1 MKAIVIRQHGDADV
15 FEEIEI
21 ANPTARPGHVI
32 IDIRAT
38 SVNPV
43 DTKIRRG
50 SEGTNGLTFPAI
62 LHLDVAGVISA
73 VGAGVTRFQ
82 VGDEVYG
89 CFGGI
94 VGIPGAL
101 AEQMEADA
109 DMLALKPKSLSF
121 GEAASLPLVAIT
133 AWEALVDKATINPWD
148 NVLVHG
154 GAGGV
159 GHIAIQLAK
168 VLGAR
173 VSTTVS
179 TPEKAEIARCLGADE
194 VIFYRDEAP
203 EAYSQ
208 RITQGHGFDTVFDT
222 LGGAVLQSSFKA
234 AKRKGH
240 VISIIGN
247 DTYDLTDMHFKALRL
262 DYVFMAL
269 SIVHNEGRQH
279 HGDILR
285 RLAAL
290 VDRGQVK
297 TLIDERHDFSAAGVS
312 AAHARL
318 ESGRAIGK
326 IVIERQGAYKEP
338 MPAHSTYT
346 QEVTR

>member
-1 MKAIVIRQHGDADV
+1 MANTYCDYSIEAILKAIAINQHGDCHV
-15 FEEIEI
+15 FVDIETAHPI
-21 ANPTARPGHVI
+21 ARPGHVI
-32 IDIRAT
+32 VDVRAT

-50 SEGTNGLTFPAI
+50 SEGTDGLTFPAI
-62 LHLDVAGVISA
+62 LHLDVAGIISS
-73 VGAGVTRFQ
+73 VGAGVTRFR

-101 AEQMEADA
+101 AEQIEADA
-109 DMLALKPKSLSF
+109 DMLALKPRSLSF

-133 AWEALVDKATINPWD
+133 AWEALVDRASIKPND
-148 NVLVHG
+148 SVLVHG
-154 GAGGV
+154 GTGGV

-168 VLGAR
+168 IRGAH

-179 TPEKAEIARCLGADE
+179 TPEKAEIARRLGADE
-194 VIFYRDEAP
+194 VIFYRNETPQD
-203 EAYSQ
+203 YTQ
-208 RITQGHGFDTVFDT
+208 RITQSNGFDTVFDT
-222 LGGAVLQSSFKA
+222 LGGEVLQHSLKA

-240 VISIIGN
+240 VVSIIGY

-262 DYVFMAL
+262 DFVFMAI
-269 SIVHNEGRQH
+269 SIIHNDNRKH
-279 HGDILR
+279 HGDILE

-290 VDRGQVK
+290 VDRGLIQP
-297 TLIDERHDFSAAGVS
+297 LIDQRHEFTPAGVS

-318 ESGRAIGK
+318 ESGHAIGK
-326 IVIERQGAYKEP
+326 IIIERS
-338 MPAHSTYT
+338 PA
-346 QEVTR
+346 

>member
-1 MKAIVIRQHGDADV
+1 MKAIAIHAHGGTEVFTEIDAETPV
-15 FEEIEI
+15 
-21 ANPTARPGHVI
+21 ARPGHVI
-32 IDIRAT
+32 IDVRAT

-43 DTKIRRG
+43 DTKIRKG
-50 SEGTNGLTFPAI
+50 SEGTAGLKFPAI
-62 LHLDVAGVISA
+62 LHIDVAGIVSS
-73 VGAGVTRFQ
+73 VGIGVTRFK

-109 DMLALKPKSLSF
+109 DMLALKPKTLSF

-133 AWEALVDKATINPWD
+133 AWEALVDKASIQPDD

-154 GAGGV
+154 GTGGV
-159 GHIAIQLAK
+159 AHIGIQLAK

-179 TPEKAEIARCLGADE
+179 NQKKAAIARRLGADE
-194 VIFYRDEAP
+194 IIFYEDESP
-203 EAYSQ
+203 DDYHQ
-208 RITQGHGFDTVFDT
+208 RITKGDGFDVVFDT
-222 LGGAVLQSSFKA
+222 LGGQVLQHSLRV
-234 AKRKGH
+234 AKLKGH
-240 VISIIGN
+240 VISTIGY

-262 DYVFMAL
+262 DVVFMAI
-269 SIVHNEGRQH
+269 SIINNVGRAH
-279 HGDILR
+279 HGNILE

-290 VDRGQVK
+290 VDRGQIK
-297 TLIDERHDFSAAGVS
+297 TLIDSKFEFSVDGVR

-318 ESGRAIGK
+318 ESGNTIGK
-326 IVIERQGAYKEP
+326 VIIER
-338 MPAHSTYT
+338 TN
-346 QEVTR
+346 

>member
-1 MKAIVIRQHGDADV
+1 LKAIAINQHGDSSI
-15 FEEIEI
+15 FEDIDT
-21 ANPTARPGHVI
+21 ANPMARPGHVI
-32 IDIRAT
+32 INVRAT

-50 SEGTNGLTFPAI
+50 SEGTAGLTFPAI
-62 LHLDVAGVISA
+62 LHIDVAGVISS
-73 VGAGVTRFQ
+73 VGAGVTRFE

-109 DMLALKPKSLSF
+109 DMLAHKPRSLSF
-121 GEAASLPLVAIT
+121 GEAASLPLVGIT
-133 AWEALVDKATINPWD
+133 AWEALIDRATIQPND

-154 GAGGV
+154 GTGGV
-159 GHIAIQLAK
+159 GHIGIQLAK

-179 TPEKAEIARCLGADE
+179 TPEKAEIARRLGADE
-194 VIFYRDEAP
+194 VIFYPTETP
-203 EAYSQ
+203 QAYSQ
-208 RITQGHGFDTVFDT
+208 RITQGKGFDTVFDT
-222 LGGAVLQSSFKA
+222 LGGEVLQNSLKA
-234 AKRKGH
+234 AKLKGH
-240 VISIIGN
+240 VVSIIGY

-262 DYVFMAL
+262 DLVFMAI
-269 SIVHNEGRQH
+269 SIIHDVDRKH
-279 HGDILR
+279 HGDILE

-290 VDRGQVK
+290 VDRGLVK
-297 TLIDERHDFSAAGVS
+297 PLIDERHDFTVAGVS

-326 IVIERQGAYKEP
+326 IVIERQ
-338 MPAHSTYT
+338 
-346 QEVTR
+346 

>member
-1 MKAIVIRQHGDADV
+1 MKAIVINQHGSSDV
-15 FEEIEI
+15 FEEIET
-21 ANPTARPGHVI
+21 ANPIARPGHVV

-50 SEGTNGLTFPAI
+50 SEGTGGLTFPAI
-62 LHLDVAGVISA
+62 LHIDVAGVISSI
-73 VGAGVTRFQ
+73 GLGVTRFK

-94 VGIPGAL
+94 AGIPGAL
-101 AEQMEADA
+101 AEQMEADP
-109 DMLALKPKSLSF
+109 DMLAHKPKSLSF

-133 AWEALVDKATINPWD
+133 AWEALVDRATIKPCD

-154 GAGGV
+154 GTGGV
-159 GHIAIQLAK
+159 GHIGIQLAK
-168 VLGAR
+168 MMGAR

-179 TPEKAEIARCLGADE
+179 TPQKAEIARRLGADE
-194 VIFYRDEAP
+194 VIFYRSETPQD
-203 EAYSQ
+203 YSQ
-208 RITQGHGFDTVFDT
+208 RVTQGKGFDTVFDT
-222 LGGAVLQSSFKA
+222 LGGEVLQSSFKA
-234 AKRKGH
+234 TRLKGH

-269 SIVHNEGRQH
+269 SIVHHEGRRH
-279 HGDILR
+279 HGDILE
-285 RLAAL
+285 RLAQL
-290 VDRGQVK
+290 IDRGQVK
-297 TLIDERHDFSAAGVS
+297 TLIDERHEFSVTGVRD
-312 AAHARL
+312 AHARL

-326 IVIERQGAYKEP
+326 IVIERLEA
-338 MPAHSTYT
+338 
-346 QEVTR
+346 